1 MQPPVQSQ
9 RAYPLSKV
17 RKDPMKS
24 LIVCLCL
31 CLLHVVVCYLHP
43 RAAVSR
49 VNSHLSMSKK
59 QTNRDKNLSKILE
72 EVTYARPKITN
83 SIAIKDDP
91 LYSMIETVVA
101 AADNRKAGAITAL
114 RINHLTEI
122 TTFMVIV
129 EGNSRPQISAIA
141 LSIEDDVLVQHQQQ
155 PSKQGVAESG
165 WILLDYGSVIVHVMT
180 PQIRQFYKLEK
191 RWKDAENV
199 DISSMIIADRV
210 NSDDIENNE
219 NNDQNTENND
229 PFWN

>member
-1 MQPPVQSQ
+1 
-9 RAYPLSKV
+9 
-17 RKDPMKS
+17 
-24 LIVCLCL
+24 
-31 CLLHVVVCYLHP
+31 
-43 RAAVSR
+43 
-49 VNSHLSMSKK
+49 MSKK

-91 LYSMIETVVA
+91 LYSMIETVIA

-199 DISSMIIADRV
+199 DISSMIVADRV
-210 NSDDIENNE
+210 NSDDIEDNE